1 MVTDCENEEA
11 VRSID
16 EWKAGIILLTLLGAA
31 LLILVGSHIASN
43 RYLSIPWLLPEAE
56 GALVGIPAALL
67 LYLSLPRFLSIPYGA
82 VFIEMPDRSTLRW
95 VCFGIV
101 LAASVATGAV
111 VLLPGTITVQ
121 YDGLQTLSTILLSAI
136 LLGLL
141 AAITEELVFR
151 GYMLSFVG
159 YRWGWPKAIVLTSVL
174 FGVLHNAKVEG
185 TGASEL
191 YVLIA
196 ASAGLLYALVT
207 YYTETVWNAV
217 ALHAMWNAVFHADVL
232 SIRPFDERASE
243 AVITYEYTDSSHLF
257 GADWTAVTGSP
268 FVLLTLV
275 AVSAAVYVT
284 YDEISLKTSGVK

>member
-1 MVTDCENEEA
+1 MDCENKEA
-11 VRSID
+11 VRSV
-16 EWKAGIILLTLLGAA
+16 EESKSGIILTLLLGTIFF
-31 LLILVGSHIASN
+31 ILVGSHIVSN
-43 RYLSIPWLLPEAE
+43 RYLSVPWLLPEAE
-56 GALVGIPAALL
+56 GALIGIPAALL
-67 LYLSLPRFLSIPYGA
+67 LYLSLPKVLGVPYSA
-82 VFIEMPDRSTLRW
+82 VFIERPDRSSLRW
-95 VCFGIV
+95 VYCGIA
-101 LAASVATGAV
+101 LAASVASGAI
-111 VLLPGTITVQ
+111 VLLPGTLTVQ
-121 YDGLQTLSTILLSAI
+121 YDGLQILSTILLSAI

-159 YRWGWPKAIVLTSVL
+159 YQWGWPKAIVLTSVL

-217 ALHAMWNAVFHADVL
+217 ALHAMWNTVFHADVL
-232 SIRPFDERASE
+232 SIRSVDEQASE

-268 FVLLTLV
+268 FVLLVLLV
-275 AVSAAVYVT
+275 ASAAVYVA
-284 YDEISLKTSGVK
+284 YDERSLKTTGVK

>member
-1 MVTDCENEEA
+1 MGCENEKA
-11 VRSID
+11 VRSIE
-16 EWKAGIILLTLLGAA
+16 EWKTGIILAA
-31 LLILVGSHIASN
+31 LLGTVFLVLVGSHIASN
-43 RYLSIPWLLPEAE
+43 RYLSVPWLLPEAE
-56 GALVGIPAALL
+56 GALIGIPAALL
-67 LYLSLPRFLSIPYGA
+67 IYLSLPKVLSIPYSA
-82 VFIEMPDRSTLRW
+82 VFIERPDRSTLRW
-95 VCFGIV
+95 TCLGIV
-101 LAASVATGAV
+101 LPGGVTFGAI

-121 YDGLQTLSTILLSAI
+121 YDGLQILSTILLSAI

-159 YRWGWPKAIVLTSVL
+159 YQWGWPKAIVLTSVL

-207 YYTETVWNAV
+207 YYTENVWNAV
-217 ALHAMWNAVFHADVL
+217 ALHAMWNTVFHADVL
-232 SIRPFDERASE
+232 SIRSVDERASE

-268 FVLLTLV
+268 FVLLTLLT
-275 AVSAAVYVT
+275 VSAAVYVT
-284 YDEISLKTSGVK
+284 YDEISLKTAGVR